1 VLLRAFED
9 TGDINLLEK
18 GYPGV
23 MSVLR
28 NITPEGAGF
37 GWFMVTP
44 GIFTHEPPRT
54 FENGPGLW
62 GFLKATKAYVVNDAA
77 FGLIGLGCSLEL
89 TPEKIKVC
97 PRDGL
102 KKRVRFVEEKINI
115 EAATAEI
122 QTVTLDRTDKSLE
135 FRMADSTGIV
145 KTIQMTING
154 LERGDYAIAH
164 GNSEQ
169 HVSVSDSL
177 NVAVPWVAD
186 EAITIRKA

>member
-1 VLLRAFED
+1 
-9 TGDINLLEK
+9 
-18 GYPGV
+18 

-62 GFLKATKAYVVNDAA
+62 GFLKATKAYVVNDTA

-89 TPEKIKVC
+89 TPDKIKVY

-102 KKRVRFVEEKINI
+102 KKRVGFVQEKISI

-122 QTVTLDRTDKSLE
+122 QTVTLDRADKSLE

-145 KTIQMTING
+145 KTIQMTIHG
-154 LERGDYAIAH
+154 LEKGNYKIAY

-169 HVSVSDSL
+169 RASASETL
-177 NVAVPWVAD
+177 NVAVPWVAG
-186 EAITIRKA
+186 EAITISKV